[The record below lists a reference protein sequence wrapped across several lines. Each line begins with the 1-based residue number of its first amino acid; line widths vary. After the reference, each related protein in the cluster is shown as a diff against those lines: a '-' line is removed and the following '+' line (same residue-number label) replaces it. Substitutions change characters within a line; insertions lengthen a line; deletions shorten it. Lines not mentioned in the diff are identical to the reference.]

1 MGKSG
6 LISLEKIRS
15 LYLALDW
22 LIYWVKGIVGEY
34 RLVNLLGK
42 RDSWRI
48 STARNSS

>member
-34 RLVNLLGK
+34 QLLEILFRYKLRG
-42 RDSWRI
+42 
-48 STARNSS
+48 